1 MKQTLYS
8 LLKVNALLLLLTGS
22 VVAQFPVV
30 DLNFNGYN
38 GTSATVP
45 AGFYYSWHSTTSLSY
60 YTSAGNFGDSSP
72 SYKFGNDSVYIVTHF
87 VNQADSIRFWSKG
100 NGSPFSPL
108 NELRIY
114 YSPDSVNWNLIT
126 TVVPLS
132 SSGTITTIPLS
143 QQSGNFKI
151 EYGKSAGGGNLA
163 FDDLKIFAN
172 NVIGVPASPVQESV
186 SVYPTPTNGLL
197 NIKIT
202 HGTGPVEVEVFDML
216 GNAVKEVPL
225 EKKSKN
231 HYTLDLT
238 GKNRGFYFVKIQT
251 PHQFITKRITVS
263 N

>member
-8 LLKVNALLLLLTGS
+8 LLKAHVLVLLLSGS

-30 DLNFNGYN
+30 DLDFDGYN

-60 YTSAGNFGDSSP
+60 YTSTGNFGDSSP
-72 SYKFGNDSVYIVTHF
+72 SYKFGNDSVYIITPF

-114 YSPDSVNWNLIT
+114 FSPDSLNWNLIT

-132 SSGTITTIPLS
+132 SSGTVTTIPLS
-143 QQSGNFKI
+143 QQSGNFKF

-172 NVIGVPASPVQESV
+172 YVIGVPASPVQESV
-186 SVYPTPTNGLL
+186 SVFPTPTAGLL
-197 NIKIT
+197 NIKLT
-202 HGTGPVEVEVFDML
+202 NSNGPVEVEVFDML
-216 GNAVKEVPL
+216 GNQVNDIPVER
-225 EKKSKN
+225 KSKN
-231 HYTLDLT
+231 HYTVDLA
-238 GKNRGFYFVKIQT
+238 GKNHGFYFVKIQT
-251 PHQFITKRITVS
+251 PTQFITKRITVS